1 MISTVRIVIIVIV
14 IAGKDT
20 TVCQAPFYT
29 HSTTSHSARCQTRGH
44 GPESRI
50 PQLVS
55 NGAGR
60 QAQAVQLQS
69 LLSSPLPDAAFVLM
83 VIKLILGMRLC
94 ASLSSSPPSLH
105 EANVA
110 ASVQRLD
117 PEASVLCQAGGGVL
131 GLSDPLSSIGRK

>member
-1 MISTVRIVIIVIV
+1 MISTVRIVIIIV

-29 HSTTSHSARCQTRGH
+29 HSTTSHSARCQTREH

-50 PQLVS
+50 PELVS
-55 NGAGR
+55 NPRAM

-83 VIKLILGMRLC
+83 VIKLVLGMRLC
-94 ASLSSSPPSLH
+94 ASLLSSPPSLR
-105 EANVA
+105 EANVP
-110 ASVQRLD
+110 ASIQRLD

-131 GLSDPLSSIGRK
+131 GLSDPLSSIGKK